1 MDIFDIIGPVMIGP
15 SSSHTAGA
23 ARIGR
28 AARNLLDDTP
38 SKAKITLSG
47 SFLRTHQG
55 HGTDKALIA
64 GLLDMP
70 VDDLRIRDSLRLA
83 KEAGL
88 DYEFILRDIPDAH
101 PNTAVIELTGKNGAS
116 VSMRACSVGG
126 GAIRVEQLN
135 GLTVSF
141 TGAMDTLVISHT
153 DAPGVIANVSSLI
166 AALSVNIATMQVFRR
181 NAGGDAVMVIETD
194 HAPDLESVRMIRRLR
209 GIKTCNLLNK
219 L

>member
-28 AARNLLDDTP
+28 AATNLLGDTP
-38 SKAKITLSG
+38 VNARITLSG
-47 SFLRTHQG
+47 SFLRTHKG
-55 HGTDKALIA
+55 HGTDRAIIA
-64 GLLDMP
+64 GLMDMP
-70 VDDLRIRDSLRLA
+70 VDDLRIRDSLKIA
-83 KEAGL
+83 KERGL
-88 DYEFILRDIPDAH
+88 KYEFILEDIPDAH
-101 PNTAVIELTGKNGAS
+101 PNTALIELTGKNGGKI
-116 VSMRACSVGG
+116 SMRAASVGG
-126 GAIRVEQLN
+126 GNIRVEMLN

-194 HAPDLESVRMIRRLR
+194 HAPDLESVKMIGRLR

>member
-1 MDIFDIIGPVMIGP
+1 MDIFDIIGPIMIGP

-38 SKAKITLSG
+38 VHAKITLSG
-47 SFLRTHQG
+47 SFLRTHVG

-70 VDDLRIRDSLRLA
+70 VDDLRIRDSLALA
-83 KEAGL
+83 KEARL
-88 DYEFILRDIPDAH
+88 QYEFILEDIPDAH
-101 PNTAVIELTGKNGAS
+101 PNTAVIELTGKKGGS

-166 AALSVNIATMQVFRR
+166 AALNVNIATMQVFRR

>member
-1 MDIFDIIGPVMIGP
+1 MDIFDIIGPIMIGP

-38 SKAKITLSG
+38 VYARITLSG
-47 SFLRTHQG
+47 SFLRTHRG

-70 VDDLRIRDSLRLA
+70 VDDLRIRESLSLA
-83 KEAGL
+83 AEAGL
-88 DYEFILRDIPDAH
+88 RFEFILSDIPDAH
-101 PNTAVIELTGKNGAS
+101 PNTAVIELTGKNGGHI
-116 VSMRACSVGG
+116 SMRACSVGG

-135 GLTVSF
+135 GLNVSF

-153 DAPGVIANVSSLI
+153 DAPGIIANVSSLI

-209 GIKTCNLLNK
+209 GIKTCNLLKK